1 CYSAIDR
8 LRERNRPVIE
18 PDVQVLTVDQGFAN
32 REHTLRIESDA
43 AQRTIQ
49 RQHRSRDERNG
60 LRLRRGGQRTQGDQT
75 ESKPAR
81 NRGDEAE
88 GHDACSKDAT
98 GTGDLS
104 SARPSSIVPQRTGN

>member
-1 CYSAIDR
+1 C
-8 LRERNRPVIE
+8 PVIE
-18 PDVQVLTVDQGFAN
+18 PDMQVFTVDHSFAN
-32 REHTLRIESDA
+32 REHTLRIESYA
-43 AQRTIQ
+43 SQRAVQ
-49 RQHRSRDERNG
+49 RQHQSRGERNG
-60 LRLRRGGQRTQGDQT
+60 LDLRRGAQRTQGDQT

-104 SARPSSIVPQRTGN
+104 SARPSSIVP